1 MTSPYLKDLYAHR
14 HTFRYL
20 VRLQLILRYQRT
32 VLGFAWTL
40 LNPLVTMTIA
50 AIVFSMILRIELR
63 SYAVFLLSGTI
74 PWLFFSTA
82 LLQSV
87 GAFINNEGL
96 IKKVYVPKLIFPAA
110 LATSA
115 LLDSVLSACA
125 LLLIVIVLGAQLSVH
140 LLFLPVAF
148 VLLYLFASSV
158 GLLISVATVYF
169 RDLQYVATHLLQ
181 LAYFLTPV
189 LYPLDLIPPKFHGL
203 YALNPMVPFVELFRA
218 PIYRNQLPDA
228 AVIASAC
235 VIGVA
240 TLAVALTVFRRYED
254 RLVFRL

>member
-1 MTSPYLKDLYAHR
+1 MKPSYLAELRAHR
-14 HTFRYL
+14 YTFLYL
-20 VRLQLILRYQRT
+20 VRIYLLLRYQRT
-32 VLGFAWTL
+32 ALGFLWTL
-40 LNPLVTMTIA
+40 LNPLLTMTVTA
-50 AIVFSMILRIELR
+50 VVFSMVLRIEMR
-63 SYAVFLLSGTI
+63 AYAIFLLAGSI
-74 PWLFFSTA
+74 PWLCFSNTV
-82 LLQSV
+82 LQSV
-87 GAFINNEGL
+87 GIFINNEGL

>member
-87 GAFINNEGL
+87 GAFVNNEGL
-96 IKKVYVPKLIFPAA
+96 IKKVYIPKLIFPGSVAA
-110 LATSA
+110 SA
-115 LLDSVLSACA
+115 LIDSLLAAVA
-125 LLLIVIVLGAQLSVH
+125 LLLILVVIGGKIGAQLLVLPFAFL
-140 LLFLPVAF
+140 LLFPF
-148 VLLYLFASSV
+148 VLAM
-158 GLLISVATVYF
+158 GLIASVATVYF
-169 RDLQYVATHLLQ
+169 RDLQYIVNHILQ
-181 LAYFLTPV
+181 LVYFLTPV
-189 LYPLDLIPPKFHGL
+189 LYPLDMIPPKFHAL
-203 YALNPMVPFVELFRA
+203 YALNPMVHYIELFRA
-218 PIYRNQLPDA
+218 PIYRGVMPGGEVLLITA
-228 AVIASAC
+228 M
-235 VIGVA
+235 IGFGS
-240 TLAVALTVFRRYED
+240 LLVALAVFRRFENQ
-254 RLVFRL
+254 LVFRL